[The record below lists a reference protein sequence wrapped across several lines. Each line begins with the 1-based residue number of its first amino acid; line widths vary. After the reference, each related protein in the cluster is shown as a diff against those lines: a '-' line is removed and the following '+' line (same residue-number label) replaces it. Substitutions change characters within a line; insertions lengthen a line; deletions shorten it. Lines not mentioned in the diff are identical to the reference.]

1 MKSLINSVPTRQI
14 WSNAISVVVSRL
26 YKPEDLIKSIR
37 IYRWLSLTKSVS
49 DGDGGGG
56 GGGGHDRGFRVG
68 SSALDSGQRRTGA
81 AAARLGEQT
90 KQLFAEA
97 HADEGVQERVEA
109 AVREAQA
116 LGHKQSCSGQ
126 EDGLAAFVDAAVQV
140 VHRLQDRD
148 DVVG

>member
-1 MKSLINSVPTRQI
+1 MQI
-14 WSNAISVVVSRL
+14 WSNAISVVVSQL
-26 YKPEDLIKSIR
+26 YKTKDLIKSIR

-56 GGGGHDRGFRVG
+56 RARGVRVG
-68 SSALDSGQRRTGA
+68 RSALNSGQRRTDA

-109 AVREAQA
+109 AVREAQT
-116 LGHKQSCSGQ
+116 LGHDQSCSGQ
-126 EDGLAAFVDAAVQV
+126 EDGLAAFKDVGVQV
-140 VHRLQDRD
+140 VHGLQDRG